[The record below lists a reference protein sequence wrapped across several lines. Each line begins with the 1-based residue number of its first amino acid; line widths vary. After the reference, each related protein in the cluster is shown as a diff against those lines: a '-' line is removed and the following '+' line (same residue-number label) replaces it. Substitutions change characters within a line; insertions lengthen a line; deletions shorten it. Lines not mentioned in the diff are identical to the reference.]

1 MKYLS
6 RQRFRL
12 QAVANR
18 IWPKKT
24 IADQPAYFSGIRF
37 RNPLGI
43 SAGIDRDAHLLDV
56 FDELGAGFVELGT
69 INNIS
74 HGVFTARRLMQWRRR
89 TPDKSSIRI
98 GVSIGSLND
107 KFDNATIDEC
117 VSISR
122 LFSSIA
128 DFIVFNLSRPRSA
141 IRSGHVKP
149 AYIRN
154 ALHKLR
160 MECNCNRHKH
170 PSRLLVKLAITPAF
184 KSDSPSLYTDS
195 ISEYCDGII
204 TTFEEWP
211 SVTAATNWLSANP
224 IELPLIAVG
233 GVQQACDVEQYLA
246 AGATLVGTHR
256 AVRAHGPAVLRKLAP
271 TNVTYSSRRPA

>member
-1 MKYLS
+1 M
-6 RQRFRL
+6 
-12 QAVANR
+12 
-18 IWPKKT
+18 
-24 IADQPAYFSGIRF
+24 DQPVYFAGLGF

-43 SAGIDRDAHLLDV
+43 SAGIDRDAQLLDV

-69 INNIS
+69 INNVG

-89 TPDKSSIRI
+89 NPDKSSIRI

-107 KFDNATIDEC
+107 KFDNFTIDEC
-117 VSISR
+117 ISISR

-128 DFIVFNLSRPRSA
+128 DFIVLNLSRPHSPL
-141 IRSGHVKP
+141 RSGHVKP
-149 AYIRN
+149 AYIKN

-160 MECNCNRHKH
+160 AECNCSRHKNA
-170 PSRLLVKLAITPAF
+170 PKLLVKLAITPVF
-184 KSDSPSLYTDS
+184 KRVFPHSYTDL

-211 SVTAATNWLSANP
+211 SLSAATSWLSANP

-246 AGATLVGTHR
+246 SGATLVGTHR
-256 AVRAHGPAVLRKLAP
+256 AVRAHGPAVLHKLAP
-271 TNVTYSSRRPA
+271 TTCTYTGRSPA